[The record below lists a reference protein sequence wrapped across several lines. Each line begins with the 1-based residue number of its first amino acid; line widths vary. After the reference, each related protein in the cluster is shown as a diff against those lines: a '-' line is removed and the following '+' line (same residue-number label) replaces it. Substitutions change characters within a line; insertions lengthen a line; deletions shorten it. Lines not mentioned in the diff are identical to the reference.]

1 MKCVS
6 KKRCSSP
13 PPTVA
18 APLQRRGM
26 PTCTVRDKR
35 SLSAKTAPAGSLL
48 SRLMAKGGSHAR
60 VLKAGPRDGAVGL
73 GRDQVTSAASSTG
86 EKSLPR
92 REHHAPNS
100 IPRSSRTFSRRQPP
114 KTVCSGA
121 AHASQPRPAGPRP
134 PRAALAPPP
143 TLGRRPL
150 CTPAALRPRLL
161 PLAQQLTLRAVAG
174 LIPARHAGPV
184 GPLRKRLR

>member
-60 VLKAGPRDGAVGL
+60 VLKAGPCDGAVGL
-73 GRDQVTSAASSTG
+73 GAWRDQATSAASSTG

-92 REHHAPNS
+92 REHHAPNYRCRH
-100 IPRSSRTFSRRQPP
+100 IFEE
-114 KTVCSGA
+114 A
-121 AHASQPRPAGPRP
+121 A
-134 PRAALAPPP
+134 PRACA
-143 TLGRRPL
+143 GDNS
-150 CTPAALRPRLL
+150 RPRCPSCPPGAWLPADGLL
-161 PLAQQLTLRAVAG
+161 GVRSMPPGRPG
-174 LIPARHAGPV
+174 KWP
-184 GPLRKRLR
+184 